1 MMQTRQ
7 VLALCVV
14 VAAAACSDGS
24 QPTSP
29 RSIAPSESNA
39 DITASRSFR
48 RNEKY
53 VAIGTSITM
62 GWASDGVYFG
72 SQLTSF
78 PELLGIGSLKPISL
92 PLIQSPGCRSPL
104 VAPLALGK
112 RLSGESAAGSSVC
125 APNVPGVTLPTQN
138 LGLSGAIAL
147 DIVQTTPETASPADP
162 WFARVLPPRTTAMAA
177 AIAQQPTFVS
187 VELGANE
194 VLGAISG
201 LVVPG
206 VTVVPFPI
214 FMQPYDLLL
223 NALGSLHPRGL
234 LIGLPSDAR
243 NLPALRRG
251 DEIWADRAEF
261 AALHVDVSADCQ
273 NSQNWITVAI
283 KSLNMVFAG
292 AAASAAGLPNPVFSC
307 ADIPGTPDLVL
318 TPSDIA
324 VVNGLLAQM
333 TAHVQQ
339 QAAARGDAYFSL
351 SALYDRPD
359 LKGGAYSVVKHL
371 TSLFPF
377 GTYISLDGVHP
388 NPIGQAV
395 LATAAAQAIGG
406 VYGSDVVR
414 TLGSPAVPSIADL
427 TSELTPSEAMAMAR
441 RVASEHAGEQLE
453 PCSKPGGCRIR

>member
-1 MMQTRQ
+1 MHSKQL
-7 VLALCVV
+7 LALGVLV
-14 VAAAACSDGS
+14 AAACSDGS

-29 RSIAPSESNA
+29 RSIAPSVSSA
-39 DITASRSFR
+39 DRSATGAFR
-48 RNEKY
+48 RSDRY

-72 SQLTSF
+72 SQLASF
-78 PELLGIGSLKPISL
+78 PQLLGIGSLKPISL
-92 PLIQSPGCRSPL
+92 PLIQAPGCRSPL
-104 VAPLALGK
+104 IAPLGLGK
-112 RLSGESAAGSSVC
+112 RLSGESAAGSIVC
-125 APNVPGVTLPTQN
+125 APNAAGVTLPTQN

-147 DIVQTTPETASPADP
+147 DIVQTTPETAPPTEP
-162 WFARVLPPRTTAMAA
+162 WFARVLPPHTTAMAA
-177 AIAQQPTFVS
+177 ALVQRPTFVS

-201 LVVPG
+201 LVGPG
-206 VTVVPFPI
+206 TVVPFPI

-223 NALGSLHPRGL
+223 NTLGAVHPRAV

-292 AAASAAGLPNPVFSC
+292 AAASAAHLPNPVFSC
-307 ADIPGTPDLVL
+307 ADVPGVPDLVL

-339 QAAARGDAYFSL
+339 QAAARGYAYASL
-351 SALYDRPD
+351 GTLYDRAD
-359 LKGGAYSVVKHL
+359 LKGGAYSVVKQL
-371 TSLFPF
+371 TSAFPYGAF
-377 GTYISLDGVHP
+377 VSLDGVHP
-388 NPIGQAV
+388 NAIGNGV
-395 LATAAAQAIGG
+395 LALAAAQAIGG
-406 VYGSDVVR
+406 AYGSDAVH
-414 TLGSPAVPSIADL
+414 TLNVPTLPSLADL
-427 TSELTPSEAMAMAR
+427 TRELTPSEAMAMAQ
-441 RVASEHAGEQLE
+441 RVASGHAGEQLE
-453 PCSKPGGCRIR
+453 PCSRPGGCRVR